1 MTQRKCIGLLA
12 AGCLICIAGLLVQFF
27 TQITEPDSVMSALLN
42 TKYVPDIRQIVIS
55 DFAGQKSVTL
65 EYVSGD
71 CWTGTDGEI
80 VFPADAAMIQ
90 NFITAA
96 AGMRTLRIVSQA
108 QDTRTMFGLDGNSAV
123 QIQFYTTD
131 AVCCSDLYFGNSNYS
146 GKRLYVMTPDSPVY
160 ETENDL
166 FPWLDAGAKHWAEMT
181 LISGSFLGI
190 TDASQIQR
198 IVAVTG
204 GHSAIYMP
212 GTEVFSETSE
222 LFLSLRG
229 GALLPPG
236 VVPAGMEPVATIT
249 VDTGD
254 GGTAGLYFYDTGGD
268 ADRNSGI
275 YVVTET
281 KPGAAV
287 PAPVQDASGNLRYVF
302 EISRWT
308 WDRITRQ
315 LAGQTGDTTAVI
327 G

>member
-1 MTQRKCIGLLA
+1 MTQRKCIVLLA

-27 TQITEPDSVMSALLN
+27 TRITEPDSVVSALLN

-71 CWTGTDGEI
+71 CWT
-80 VFPADAAMIQ
+80 
-90 NFITAA
+90 

-108 QDTRTMFGLDGNSAV
+108 QDTRTRFGLDGNSAV

-315 LAGQTGDTTAVI
+315 LAEQTGDTTAVT